1 MKKKGC
7 CPLECVALNIM
18 TKVTITTITMIVE
31 HVSTDG
37 QCLKSLLY
45 NELCRIDIRIGNK
58 GGFLLDSH
66 IPLIVD
72 YLVDTCSISGSFSR
86 PACTAYKLN

>member
-7 CPLECVALNIM
+7 CPLECVALDIM
-18 TKVTITTITMIVE
+18 TKVTITTITMIIE
-31 HVSTDG
+31 HVLTDG

-45 NELCRIDIRIGNK
+45 NELCCIDIRIGNK
-58 GGFLLDSH
+58 GGFLLGSP
-66 IPLIVD
+66 IPLIID
-72 YLVDTCSISGSFSR
+72 YLVDTCSISRSFLH